1 MILFR
6 PELLRFEGNKQFDF
20 PANYP
25 SKKKTQQEIRF
36 EKVYKIHF

>member
-6 PELLRFEGNKQFDF
+6 LELLQFEGNKQFYF
-20 PANYP
+20 PVNYP
-25 SKKKTQQEIRF
+25 SKKKTQQEISF